1 MPDTPQQAQLK
12 TQTAPRRAPNVRQ
25 VRLQTLRGARRVIR
39 ALREPPVESELPSA
53 TTWRQQAA
61 RQALRRS
68 VRAKRAPRAQ
78 RDSALTQRIQHASSA
93 RREAMQLPKGAFSAS
108 RAQQEDLAVQ
118 LGLRRAPLVQREPS
132 QQLTAR
138 LRALRARARQSPHV
152 LAQRTVLRVLAVRNR
167 IKRGQSASNFS

>member
-1 MPDTPQQAQLK
+1 MRSAQRAQLK
-12 TQTAPRRAPNVRQ
+12 TQMVRTRAPNVWQ

-68 VRAKRAPRAQ
+68 VRAEPAPRAQ
-78 RDSALTQRIQHASSA
+78 RDSALTQRTQGANSV
-93 RREAMQLPKGAFSAS
+93 RREATSPSKEAFSVS
-108 RAQQEDLAVQ
+108 PAQQEGLAAR
-118 LGLRRAPLVQREPS
+118 LELRRAPLVQREPS

-138 LRALRARARQSPHV
+138 LRALRARARRSLLA
-152 LAQRTVLRVLAVRNR
+152 LAQRTVLRVLAARNR
-167 IKRGQSASNFS
+167 IKRGRSASNFS

>member
-1 MPDTPQQAQLK
+1 MRSAQRAQLK

-53 TTWRQQAA
+53 TTWRQRAA

-68 VRAKRAPRAQ
+68 VRAERAPRVHQ
-78 RDSALTQRIQHASSA
+78 DSDRTQLIQHASSA

-108 RAQQEDLAVQ
+108 CAQQEDLAAR
-118 LGLRRAPLVQREPS
+118 LELLRAQPARLEPS
-132 QQLTAR
+132 QLPMAQQ
-138 LRALRARARQSPHV
+138 RALHVRARQSPHV